1 MQSPETNAV
10 LPGKKGIAIPIYV
23 WNSAKASL
31 IAVRDN
37 DEELKKAVPCGAG
50 TFDHANQMGYFE
62 CHECNPFWSEFD
74 PVFYPPRYS
83 PLLDTDNPVEP
94 DADALESKEMEEE
107 MMAAALAAEIFN
119 EHPLPLEHLD
129 ATPPTAG
136 ADEFATPKCSRS
148 APLPP
153 DAPKKKK
160 RCVARTQ

>member
-31 IAVRDN
+31 ISVRDS
-37 DEELKKAVPCGAG
+37 DEELKKAVPCGAA

-62 CHECNPFWSEFD
+62 CHECNPFWSALD
-74 PVFYPPRYS
+74 PIFYPPCYS
-83 PLLDTDNPVEP
+83 PQLDTDNQTEP
-94 DADALESKEMEEE
+94 DVDALDSKEMEEE

-119 EHPLPLEHLD
+119 EHPLPST
-129 ATPPTAG
+129 AAG
-136 ADEFATPKCSRS
+136 ADECSTPKCSRS
-148 APLPP
+148 ASPPP

-160 RCVARTQ
+160 RCVDRTQCKTQ